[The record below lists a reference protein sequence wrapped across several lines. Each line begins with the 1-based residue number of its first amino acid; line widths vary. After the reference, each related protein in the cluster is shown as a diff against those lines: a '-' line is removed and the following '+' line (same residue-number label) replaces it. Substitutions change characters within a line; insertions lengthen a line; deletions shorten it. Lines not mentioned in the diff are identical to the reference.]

1 VASGTVRV
9 HPLAKTYPWRHITS
23 DATEEILCNGP
34 HKISQTHCRPFLRR
48 PVAQLC
54 VKVPFTLVRRSAQEN
69 VRTEIGRRNT
79 EKSKSTPS
87 G

>member
-23 DATEEILCNGP
+23 TPQKRSYVTGHIRFLY
-34 HKISQTHCRPFLRR
+34 RPFLRR

-54 VKVPFTLVRRSAQEN
+54 VKVPFILVRRSAQEN

-79 EKSKSTPS
+79 EKSRSTPS